1 MARIFISPSE
11 QFANVYAGLQTNEGE
26 QMGKLGVLLA
36 CRLKDLGHEVKLMH
50 DYPMYQKVEA
60 ANAFCADLYIC
71 LHSNAYNN
79 QVSGT
84 RIFTWDS
91 EGKGFAAGNLILEH
105 LGPITPGFPDKIM
118 PNPGLCEVR
127 MPSAPVV
134 YVEVDFHDVSHI
146 ARWITRNLEEI
157 AEAITAG
164 VQDYFGDTPA
174 ISDTKDPGVMFTVQA
189 GAFRDRLLAEKFL
202 NIVKI
207 DYPDAF
213 IKEEK
218 TNEG

>member
-36 CRLKDLGHEVKLMH
+36 CRLKDLGHEIKLMH

-71 LHSNAYNN
+71 LHSNAFNN
-79 QVSGT
+79 SASGC
-84 RIFTWDS
+84 RIFTWDL
-91 EGKGFAAGNLILEH
+91 EGEGYKAGCKILSR
-105 LGPITPGFPDKIM
+105 LGPLTPGYPDKIV

-134 YVEVDFHDVSHI
+134 YVEVDFHDVAHI
-146 ARWITRNLEEI
+146 ARWITENLEEI

-164 VQDYFGDTPA
+164 VQDYFEDSPA
-174 ISDTKDPGVMFTVQA
+174 ISNTTDPCVMFTVQA

-202 NIVKI
+202 ETVKI